1 MRVVGEIARIPVP
14 VYLVVGTP
22 SEDASALA
30 PLIEFESKSDEC
42 RGGGGGGNGGGGGG
56 GGGGCEISHGTQ
68 WMLVSFFLSLVRIPP
83 LGLEVSHGG
92 YHGGLL

>member
-56 GGGGCEISHGTQ
+56 VH
-68 WMLVSFFLSLVRIPP
+68 LYRVNRNR
-83 LGLEVSHGG
+83 
-92 YHGGLL
+92 

>member
-1 MRVVGEIARIPVP
+1 MASRHRLPLTPDRLLRGRVGREAGREATLLVQFVP
-14 VYLVVGTP
+14 LR
-22 SEDASALA
+22 D
-30 PLIEFESKSDEC
+30 
-42 RGGGGGGNGGGGGG
+42 GGG

-68 WMLVSFFLSLVRIPP
+68 WMLLSFFLSLVRIPP

>member
-42 RGGGGGGNGGGGGG
+42 RGGGGGGNGGGGGV
-56 GGGGCEISHGTQ
+56 H
-68 WMLVSFFLSLVRIPP
+68 LYRVHRNR
-83 LGLEVSHGG
+83 
-92 YHGGLL
+92 

>member
-1 MRVVGEIARIPVP
+1 MASRHRLPLTPDRLLRGRVGREAGREATLLVQFVP
-14 VYLVVGTP
+14 LR
-22 SEDASALA
+22 D
-30 PLIEFESKSDEC
+30 
-42 RGGGGGGNGGGGGG
+42 GGGGNGGGGGG